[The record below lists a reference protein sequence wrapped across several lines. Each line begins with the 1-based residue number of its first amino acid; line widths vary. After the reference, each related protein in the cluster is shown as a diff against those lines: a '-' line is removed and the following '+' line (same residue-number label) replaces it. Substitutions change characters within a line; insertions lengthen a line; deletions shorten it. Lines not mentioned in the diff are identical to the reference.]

1 MKYIKLLGHYYKD
14 GYFGNCSNNKR
25 PIVEDITLGNPGTIR
40 IHSDQGDTLYVYHDT
55 LSNTPEY
62 IKKIFEN
69 GAYTNGAVV
78 YNALENDDDFF
89 YPDEA
94 EVIIIPQTN
103 YRLNGPNEIHYDIY
117 WPYDLDKDPISM
129 DRSGLYDSREIPTYP
144 LYTATNDGINLTTS
158 GKVLSANDVYELSV
172 CDAYGLTGNVGIDA
186 LTYARPYTVNDCA
199 TNVTFY
205 ANDKAISISD
215 IDYRL
220 TSLENQNQTKGKEN
234 KFMNLNNLFGNLRVG
249 RAGRDYAI
257 TYYGTVSYKGKT
269 YYQGQIYE
277 VDGLTLPLDYLFFVP
292 SNTVA
297 VGDVIS
303 KNDTAYYI
311 TKVKANSVE
320 AVNLE
325 TGTVENLLAGGPFGM
340 TMYSKLFN
348 PMDNMVN
355 GNIGNLLLMQSLMGD
370 NKGGDNSLLMAMM
383 FMGNGGLNFQL
394 PGFTTPQTPAQVAK
408 APVQEV
414 KAPVQEVKGSVTAS
428 EVVEHLD

>member
-14 GYFGNCSNNKR
+14 GYFGNCSDDKR

-40 IHSDQGDTLYVYHDT
+40 IHSDQGDTLYVYHDS

-62 IKKIFEN
+62 IKKIFED
-69 GAYTNGAVV
+69 GSYTNGAVI
-78 YNALENDDDFF
+78 YNALDNLDLD

-94 EVIIIPQTN
+94 EVIIIPHSN
-103 YRLNGPNEIHYDIY
+103 YFLTSRETHYDIY
-117 WPYDLDKDPISM
+117 WPYDLDEDPISVY
-129 DRSGLYDSREIPTYP
+129 DRGRLYNSKDIPTYP

-158 GKVLSANDVYELSV
+158 GKVLSASDIYGFSNEV
-172 CDAYGLTGNVGIDA
+172 YGLTSNDLASA
-186 LTYARPYTVNDCA
+186 LTYARPYTVNDCTA
-199 TNVTFY
+199 DISFQV
-205 ANDKAISISD
+205 NDRAISISD
-215 IDYRL
+215 IDDRL
-220 TSLENQNQTKGKEN
+220 TRLENQNQTKGKEN
-234 KFMNLNNLFGNLRVG
+234 NFMNLNNLFGNLRVG
-249 RAGRDYAI
+249 KAGRDYAI

-303 KNDTAYYI
+303 KNDTAYYV
-311 TKVKANSVE
+311 TKVNTNGIE

-348 PMDNMVN
+348 PMGNMVN

-370 NKGGDNSLLMAMM
+370 TKGGDNSLLMAMM

-394 PGFTTPQTPAQVAK
+394 PGFTAPHAPTQVAQ

-414 KAPVQEVKGSVTAS
+414 AVNQEKQ
-428 EVVEHLD
+428 D

>member
-14 GYFGNCSNNKR
+14 GYFGNCSNDKR

-40 IHSDQGDTLYVYHDT
+40 IHSDQGDTLYVYHDN

-62 IKKIFEN
+62 IKNTFDN
-69 GAYTNGAVV
+69 LNYTSGAMV
-78 YNALENDDDFF
+78 YNALENDYDFD
-89 YPDEA
+89 YPNGA

-103 YRLNGPNEIHYDIY
+103 YRLNGPNEVHYDIY
-117 WPYDLDKDPISM
+117 WPYDLEKDPISLLN
-129 DRSGLYDSREIPTYP
+129 RGRLYDSKQIPTYP
-144 LYTATNDGINLTTS
+144 LYTVTDDGRVATDNGIVRLT
-158 GKVLSANDVYELSV
+158 ANDF
-172 CDAYGLTGNVGIDA
+172 IDA
-186 LTYARPYTVNDCA
+186 SRYITANNVISSVDWSPDVSFYVNDR
-199 TNVTFY
+199 
-205 ANDKAISISD
+205 SISVSD
-215 IDYRL
+215 LDDRL
-220 TSLENQNQTKGKEN
+220 TRLENQNQTKGKEN
-234 KFMNLNNLFGNLRVG
+234 NFMNLNNLFGNLRVG
-249 RAGRDYAI
+249 KAGRDYAI

-311 TKVKANSVE
+311 TKVTRTGVE

-348 PMDNMVN
+348 PMGNMVN

-394 PGFTTPQTPAQVAK
+394 PGFTAPQ
-408 APVQEV
+408 
-414 KAPVQEVKGSVTAS
+414 APVQEVKGSVTAN

>member
-14 GYFGNCSNNKR
+14 GYFGKCSNDKR
-25 PIVEDITLGNPGTIR
+25 PIVEGITLGNPGTIR
-40 IHSDQGDTLYVYHDT
+40 IHSDQGDTLYVYHEA
-55 LSNTPEY
+55 LSNVPDY
-62 IKKIFEN
+62 IKKVFEN
-69 GAYTNGAVV
+69 GTYTNGAVI
-78 YNALENDDDFF
+78 YNALDNDDDFY

-94 EVIIIPQTN
+94 EVIIIPHTN
-103 YRLNGPNEIHYDIY
+103 YNLSGPNEIHYDIY
-117 WPYDLDKDPISM
+117 WPYDLDEDPLPARGRI
-129 DRSGLYDSREIPTYP
+129 YDSREISIYP
-144 LYTATNDGINLTTS
+144 LYTATNDGVNLTTS
-158 GKVLSANDVYELSV
+158 GKVLSASDIYGSKGLSASDVYGLSNEV
-172 CDAYGLTGNVGIDA
+172 YVTSNDWIDA
-186 LTYARPYTVNDCA
+186 FTYARPYTVDNCS
-199 TNVTFY
+199 TISYHVT
-205 ANDKAISISD
+205 DRVSD
-215 IDYRL
+215 LDDRL
-220 TSLENQNQTKGKEN
+220 TRLENQNQTKGKEN

-249 RAGRDYAI
+249 KAGRDYAI

-297 VGDVIS
+297 KGDVIS

-311 TKVKANSVE
+311 TKVNTNGVE

-348 PMDNMVN
+348 PMGNMVN

-383 FMGNGGLNFQL
+383 FMGNGGFNFQL
-394 PGFTTPQTPAQVAK
+394 PSFTAPAQPKQATEVA
-408 APVQEV
+408 QEV
-414 KAPVQEVKGSVTAS
+414 DE
-428 EVVEHLD
+428 

>member
-14 GYFGNCSNNKR
+14 GYFGKCSNDKR

-69 GAYTNGAVV
+69 GNYTNGAVV
-78 YNALENDDDFF
+78 YSALDDYDLD

-94 EVIIIPQTN
+94 EVIIIPHTN
-103 YRLNGPNEIHYDIY
+103 YNISGPNEIHYDIY
-117 WPYDLDKDPISM
+117 WPYDLDEDPLPARGRI
-129 DRSGLYDSREIPTYP
+129 YDSREISIYP

-158 GKVLSANDVYELSV
+158 GKVLSASDIYGSKGLSANDVYGFSNEV
-172 CDAYGLTGNVGIDA
+172 YNLTSNDCIAD
-186 LTYARPYTVNDCA
+186 LTYARPYTVNDC
-199 TNVTFY
+199 TGDISFQV
-205 ANDKAISISD
+205 NDRTVSISD
-215 IDYRL
+215 LDYRL
-220 TSLENQNQTKGKEN
+220 TSLENQNKTKGKEN
-234 KFMNLNNLFGNLRVG
+234 NFMNLNNLFGNLRVG
-249 RAGRDYAI
+249 KAGRDYAI

-303 KNDTAYYI
+303 KNDTAYYV
-311 TKVKANSVE
+311 TKVNTNGIE

-348 PMDNMVN
+348 PMGNMVN

-370 NKGGDNSLLMAMM
+370 NKGGDNNLLMAMM
-383 FMGNGGLNFQL
+383 FMGNGGFNFQL
-394 PGFTTPQTPAQVAK
+394 PNFITPAQPKQETEVAST
-408 APVQEV
+408 EV
-414 KAPVQEVKGSVTAS
+414 DE
-428 EVVEHLD
+428 

>member
-14 GYFGNCSNNKR
+14 GYFGKCSNDKR

-40 IHSDQGDTLYVYHDT
+40 IHSDQGDTLYVYHDA

-62 IKKIFEN
+62 IKNTFN
-69 GAYTNGAVV
+69 NVTYTSGAAV

-103 YRLNGPNEIHYDIY
+103 YKLNGPNEIHYDIY
-117 WPYDLDKDPISM
+117 WPYDLDTDLIPIQE
-129 DRSGLYDSREIPTYP
+129 RGIVYDSRDIPTYP

-158 GKVLSANDVYELSV
+158 GKVLSADDVY
-172 CDAYGLTGNVGIDA
+172 GLCASNNWIDA

-215 IDYRL
+215 IDDRL
-220 TSLENQNQTKGKEN
+220 TRLENNNQTKGKEN

-249 RAGRDYAI
+249 KAGRDYAI

-303 KNDTAYYI
+303 KNDTAYYV
-311 TKVKANSVE
+311 TKVTKTGVE

-348 PMDNMVN
+348 PMGNMVN

-394 PGFTTPQTPAQVAK
+394 PGFTTPQ
-408 APVQEV
+408 
-414 KAPVQEVKGSVTAS
+414 APVQEVKGSVTPVQVAQKVVD
-428 EVVEHLD
+428 EVAEN

>member
-14 GYFGNCSNNKR
+14 GYFGNCSNDKR
-25 PIVEDITLGNPGTIR
+25 PIVEYITLGNPGTIR
-40 IHSDQGDTLYVYHDT
+40 IHSDQGDTLYVYHDA

-62 IKKIFEN
+62 IKKVFEN
-69 GAYTNGAVV
+69 GTYTNGAVI
-78 YNALENDDDFF
+78 YNALDNDDDFF

-94 EVIIIPQTN
+94 EVIIIPHTN
-103 YRLNGPNEIHYDIY
+103 YKLNGPNEIHYDIY
-117 WPYDLDKDPISM
+117 WPYDWDKDLISV
-129 DRSGLYDSREIPTYP
+129 RGRLYDSREIPTYP
-144 LYTATNDGINLTTS
+144 LYTADEVISASSKSLT
-158 GKVLSANDVYELSV
+158 ANDVY
-172 CDAYGLTGNVGIDA
+172 GLTSDNWIDA

-205 ANDKAISISD
+205 ANDKAISVSD
-215 IDYRL
+215 IDDRL
-220 TSLENQNQTKGKEN
+220 TRLENQNQTKGKEN
-234 KFMNLNNLFGNLRVG
+234 KFMNLNDLFGNLRVG

-303 KNDTAYYI
+303 KNDTAYYV
-311 TKVKANSVE
+311 TKVNTKGIE

-348 PMDNMVN
+348 PMGNMVN

-383 FMGNGGLNFQL
+383 FMGNSGFNFQL
-394 PGFTTPQTPAQVAK
+394 PSFTTPQAPA
-408 APVQEV
+408 P
-414 KAPVQEVKGSVTAS
+414 EVKGSVTLAQEVAS
-428 EVVEHLD
+428 EVAEN

>member
-14 GYFGNCSNNKR
+14 GYFGNCSNDKR

-40 IHSDQGDTLYVYHDT
+40 IHSDQGDTLYVYHDN

-62 IKKIFEN
+62 IKNTFDN
-69 GAYTNGAVV
+69 LNYTSGAVI
-78 YNALENDDDFF
+78 YNALDEYDLD

-117 WPYDLDKDPISM
+117 WPYDLEKDPISLLN
-129 DRSGLYDSREIPTYP
+129 RGRLYDSKQIPTYP
-144 LYTATNDGINLTTS
+144 LYTATNDGINLTS
-158 GKVLSANDVYELSV
+158 GKVLSASDVYGVSAV
-172 CDAYGLTGNVGIDA
+172 YGITGNVGIDA

-199 TNVTFY
+199 TISYQVT
-205 ANDKAISISD
+205 DRISD
-215 IDYRL
+215 IDDRL
-220 TSLENQNQTKGKEN
+220 TRLENQNQTQGKEN

-249 RAGRDYAI
+249 KAGRDYAI

-303 KNDTAYYI
+303 KNDTAYYV
-311 TKVKANSVE
+311 TKVNTNGIE

-325 TGTVENLLAGGPFGM
+325 TGTVEKLLAGGPFGM

-348 PMDNMVN
+348 PMGNMVN

-370 NKGGDNSLLMAMM
+370 SKGGDNSLLMAMM
-383 FMGNGGLNFQL
+383 FMGNGGFNFQL
-394 PGFTTPQTPAQVAK
+394 PNFTTPQTP
-408 APVQEV
+408 VQEV
-414 KAPVQEVKGSVTAS
+414 KSSVTDS
-428 EVVEHLD
+428 EVAEN

>member
-14 GYFGNCSNNKR
+14 GYFGNCNNNTR
-25 PIVEDITLGNPGTIR
+25 PIVEDITLGNPGTVR
-40 IHSDQGDTLYVYHDT
+40 IHSDQGDTLYVCHDS
-55 LSNTPEY
+55 LANIPEH
-62 IKKIFEN
+62 IKKILEDES
-69 GAYTNGAVV
+69 YTNGAVI
-78 YNALENDDDFF
+78 YKALEDDDNFD

-94 EVIIIPQTN
+94 EVIIIPHTN
-103 YRLNGPNEIHYDIY
+103 YKLSGPNEIHYDIY
-117 WPYDLDKDPISM
+117 WPYNKDLLSARGRI
-129 DRSGLYDSREIPTYP
+129 YDSRQIPTYP
-144 LYTATNDGINLTTS
+144 LYTATNDGMITTDHGIARLT
-158 GKVLSANDVYELSV
+158 AD
-172 CDAYGLTGNVGIDA
+172 DFIDA
-186 LTYARPYTVNDCA
+186 SRYITANNVISSAGWSSDVSFQVNDR
-199 TNVTFY
+199 TV
-205 ANDKAISISD
+205 SITD
-215 IDYRL
+215 IDDRL
-220 TSLENQNQTKGKEN
+220 TRLENQNQTKGKEN

-249 RAGRDYAI
+249 KAGRDYAI

-297 VGDVIS
+297 KGDVIS

-311 TKVKANSVE
+311 TKVNTNGVE

-348 PMDNMVN
+348 PMGNMVN

-383 FMGNGGLNFQL
+383 FMGNGGFNFQL
-394 PGFTTPQTPAQVAK
+394 PSFTAPAQPKQATEVAST
-408 APVQEV
+408 EV
-414 KAPVQEVKGSVTAS
+414 DE
-428 EVVEHLD
+428 

>member
-14 GYFGNCSNNKR
+14 GYFGKCSNNKR
-25 PIVEDITLGNPGTIR
+25 PIVEDVSLGHPGTIK
-40 IHSDQGDTLYVYHDT
+40 ITSDQGDTLYVYHNG
-55 LSNTPEY
+55 LSNAPEY
-62 IKKIFEN
+62 IKKTFEN
-69 GAYTNGAVV
+69 GTYTNGAVI
-78 YNALENDDDFF
+78 YNALENDDDFY

-94 EVIIIPQTN
+94 ELIIIPQTN
-103 YRLNGPNEIHYDIY
+103 YKLNGPNEIHYDIY
-117 WPYDLDKDPISM
+117 WPYDWDEDPISIY
-129 DRSGLYDSREIPTYP
+129 DRGRIYDSKDIPTYP
-144 LYTATNDGINLTTS
+144 LYTATNDGVNIS
-158 GKVLSANDVYELSV
+158 VVGKTRFASDV
-172 CDAYGLTGNVGIDA
+172 YGLTSPLYATAVGSSDVSFYIND
-186 LTYARPYTVNDCA
+186 RTV
-199 TNVTFY
+199 
-205 ANDKAISISD
+205 SISD
-215 IDYRL
+215 IDDRL
-220 TSLENQNQTKGKEN
+220 TRLENQNQTKGKEN

-249 RAGRDYAI
+249 KAGRDYAI

-311 TKVKANSVE
+311 TKVNANSVE

-348 PMDNMVN
+348 PMGNMVN

-394 PGFTTPQTPAQVAK
+394 PSFTTPQAPAPAQVA
-408 APVQEV
+408 Q
-414 KAPVQEVKGSVTAS
+414 APVQEVKGSVTNS
-428 EVVEHLD
+428 EIVEN

>member
-14 GYFGNCSNNKR
+14 GHFGNCNNNTR
-25 PIVEDITLGNPGTIR
+25 PIVENITLGNPGTIR
-40 IHSDQGDTLYVYHDT
+40 IHSDQGDTLYVYHEA
-55 LSNTPEY
+55 LSNVPDY
-62 IKKIFEN
+62 IKKVFEN
-69 GAYTNGAVV
+69 GIYTNGAVI
-78 YNALENDDDFF
+78 YKALDNDYDFD

-94 EVIIIPQTN
+94 EVIIIPHTN
-103 YRLNGPNEIHYDIY
+103 YKLNGPNEIHYDIY
-117 WPYDLDKDPISM
+117 WPYDVDSDLVSRYNIG
-129 DRSGLYDSREIPTYP
+129 RIYDSREIPTYP
-144 LYTATNDGINLTTS
+144 LYTATNDGMITTDHGIARLT
-158 GKVLSANDVYELSV
+158 AD
-172 CDAYGLTGNVGIDA
+172 DFIDA
-186 LTYARPYTVNDCA
+186 SRYITANNVISSGDWSSDVSFQVNDR
-199 TNVTFY
+199 T
-205 ANDKAISISD
+205 ISISD
-215 IDYRL
+215 IDGRL
-220 TSLENQNQTKGKEN
+220 TRLENQNQTKGKEN
-234 KFMNLNNLFGNLRVG
+234 NFMNLNNLFGNLRVG
-249 RAGRDYAI
+249 KAGRDYAI

-311 TKVKANSVE
+311 TKVNTNGVE

-348 PMDNMVN
+348 PMGNMVN

-383 FMGNGGLNFQL
+383 FMGNGGFNFQL
-394 PGFTTPQTPAQVAK
+394 PSFTAPAQPKQATVVAST
-408 APVQEV
+408 EV
-414 KAPVQEVKGSVTAS
+414 DE
-428 EVVEHLD
+428 

>member
-14 GYFGNCSNNKR
+14 GYFGNCSDDKR
-25 PIVEDITLGNPGTIR
+25 PIVESITLGNPGTIR
-40 IHSDQGDTLYVYHDT
+40 IHSDQGDILYVYHDT
-55 LSNTPEY
+55 LYNIPEY
-62 IKKIFEN
+62 IRKIFEN
-69 GAYTNGAVV
+69 KTYTDGAVI
-78 YNALENDDDFF
+78 YNLLENDDDYY

-94 EVIIIPQTN
+94 EVIIIPHTN
-103 YRLNGPNEIHYDIY
+103 YNLIGPNEIHYDIY
-117 WPYDLDKDPISM
+117 WPYDIDSDLISKYNIG
-129 DRSGLYDSREIPTYP
+129 RIYDSREIPTYP
-144 LYTATNDGINLTTS
+144 LYTATNDGVNLTTS
-158 GKVLSANDVYELSV
+158 GKVLSARDIYGVSNEVYSLTAND
-172 CDAYGLTGNVGIDA
+172 AIDA
-186 LTYARPYTVNDCA
+186 LTYARPYTVNDCD
-199 TNVTFY
+199 TISYHVT
-205 ANDKAISISD
+205 DRISG
-215 IDYRL
+215 IDDRL
-220 TSLENQNQTKGKEN
+220 TRLENQNKTKGKEN

-249 RAGRDYAI
+249 KAGRDYAI

-311 TKVKANSVE
+311 TKVVANGIE

-348 PMDNMVN
+348 PMGNMVN

-394 PGFTTPQTPAQVAK
+394 PSFTTQQ
-408 APVQEV
+408 
-414 KAPVQEVKGSVTAS
+414 APVQEVKGSVTAN

>member
-1 MKYIKLLGHYYKD
+1 MKYLKLLGHYYKD
-14 GYFGNCSNNKR
+14 GYFGKCSNDAR
-25 PIVEDITLGNPGTIR
+25 PIVEYISLGHPGTIK
-40 IHSDQGDTLYVYHDT
+40 ITSDQGDILYVYHEA
-55 LSNTPEY
+55 LANVPEY

-69 GAYTNGAVV
+69 GTYTDGAVI
-78 YNALENDDDFF
+78 YNELDSFGLD
-89 YPDEA
+89 YPDLA
-94 EVIIIPQTN
+94 EIIIIPHTN
-103 YRLNGPNEIHYDIY
+103 YSLNGPNEIHYDIY
-117 WPYDLDKDPISM
+117 WPYDLDEDPISVW
-129 DRSGLYDSREIPTYP
+129 DRSRVYDSKDIPTYP
-144 LYTATNDGINLTTS
+144 LYTATNDGVNISTS
-158 GKVLSANDVYELSV
+158 GKVLSACDVYCSKVLSASDV
-172 CDAYGLTGNVGIDA
+172 YGLTSPI
-186 LTYARPYTVNDCA
+186 CA
-199 TNVTFY
+199 TAIGSSDVSFQI
-205 ANDKAISISD
+205 NDRTISISD
-215 IDYRL
+215 IDDRL
-220 TSLENQNQTKGKEN
+220 TRLENQNQTKGKEN

-249 RAGRDYAI
+249 KAGRDYAI

-311 TKVKANSVE
+311 TKINANGVE

-348 PMDNMVN
+348 PMGNMVN

-383 FMGNGGLNFQL
+383 FMGNGGLNFQF
-394 PGFTTPQTPAQVAK
+394 PSFTTSQAPAQVTQV
-408 APVQEV
+408 PVEIT
-414 KAPVQEVKGSVTAS
+414 GSVTAS
-428 EVVEHLD
+428 EVAEN

>member
-14 GYFGNCSNNKR
+14 GYFGNCSNDKR
-25 PIVEDITLGNPGTIR
+25 PIIEDITLGNPGTIR
-40 IHSDQGDTLYVYHDT
+40 IHSDQGDTLYVYHDA

-62 IKKIFEN
+62 IKKIFN
-69 GAYTNGAVV
+69 NVIYTNGAVV

-94 EVIIIPQTN
+94 EVIIIPKTN
-103 YRLNGPNEIHYDIY
+103 YKLNGPNEIHYDIY
-117 WPYDLDKDPISM
+117 WPYDKDADPIPIQE
-129 DRSGLYDSREIPTYP
+129 RGRIYDSRDIPTYP
-144 LYTATNDGINLTTS
+144 LYTATNDGVTLSTS
-158 GKVLSANDVYELSV
+158 GKVLSAKDV
-172 CDAYGLTGNVGIDA
+172 YGLTSNDWIDA
-186 LTYARPYTVNDCA
+186 LTYARPYTVNDSA
-199 TNVTFY
+199 TSVSFQV
-205 ANDKAISISD
+205 NDRISD
-215 IDYRL
+215 IDDRL
-220 TSLENQNQTKGKEN
+220 TRLENQNQTKGKEN

-249 RAGRDYAI
+249 KAGRDYAI

-303 KNDTAYYI
+303 KNDTAYYV
-311 TKVKANSVE
+311 TKVNTNGIE

-325 TGTVENLLAGGPFGM
+325 TGTVDNLLAGGPFGM

-348 PMDNMVN
+348 PMGNMVN

-383 FMGNGGLNFQL
+383 FMGNGGFNFQL
-394 PGFTTPQTPAQVAK
+394 PSFTTPQTPVPVA
-408 APVQEV
+408 
-414 KAPVQEVKGSVTAS
+414 QEVKGSVT
-428 EVVEHLD
+428 EN

>member
-14 GYFGNCSNNKR
+14 GYFGKCSNDKR
-25 PIVEDITLGNPGTIR
+25 PIVEDISLGHPGTIK
-40 IHSDQGDTLYVYHDT
+40 ITSDQGDTLYVCHDN
-55 LSNTPEY
+55 LANIPEY
-62 IKKIFEN
+62 IRKIFEN
-69 GAYTNGAVV
+69 KTYTDGAVI
-78 YNALENDDDFF
+78 YNALDNGCSYD

-94 EVIIIPQTN
+94 EVIIIPKTN
-103 YRLNGPNEIHYDIY
+103 YKLDGPEIHYDIY
-117 WPYDLDKDPISM
+117 WPYEWDEDDISVYNI
-129 DRSGLYDSREIPTYP
+129 GKIYDSREIPTYP
-144 LYTATNDGINLTTS
+144 LYTATNDGVNLTTS
-158 GKVLSANDVYELSV
+158 GKVLSASDV
-172 CDAYGLTGNVGIDA
+172 CGLTSDHWLSA
-186 LTYARPYTVNDCA
+186 LTYARPFTVNDC
-199 TNVTFY
+199 TSDISFQV
-205 ANDKAISISD
+205 NDRTISISD
-215 IDYRL
+215 IDDRL
-220 TSLENQNQTKGKEN
+220 TRLENQNQTKGKEN

-249 RAGRDYAI
+249 KAGRDYAI

-311 TKVKANSVE
+311 TKVNANGVE

-348 PMDNMVN
+348 PMGNMVN

-383 FMGNGGLNFQL
+383 FMGNGNFNFQL
-394 PGFTTPQTPAQVAK
+394 PNFTTPAQPKQKTVVGSPAVNAGI
-408 APVQEV
+408 E
-414 KAPVQEVKGSVTAS
+414 
-428 EVVEHLD
+428 EH

>member
-14 GYFGNCSNNKR
+14 GYFGGCSNDKR

-40 IHSDQGDTLYVYHDT
+40 IHSDQGDTLYVCHDN
-55 LSNTPEY
+55 LANIPEY
-62 IKKIFEN
+62 IRKIFEN
-69 GAYTNGAVV
+69 KTYTDGAVI
-78 YNALENDDDFF
+78 YNALDNGGSYD
-89 YPDEA
+89 YPDQA

-103 YRLNGPNEIHYDIY
+103 YKLNGPNEIHYDIY
-117 WPYDLDKDPISM
+117 WPYEWDEDDISVYNI
-129 DRSGLYDSREIPTYP
+129 GKIYDSREIPTYP
-144 LYTATNDGINLTTS
+144 LYTATNDGANISVIGKTLSARDIYGVSNEVYNLTS
-158 GKVLSANDVYELSV
+158 NDVLS
-172 CDAYGLTGNVGIDA
+172 A
-186 LTYARPYTVNDCA
+186 LTYARPYSVNDCA
-199 TNVTFY
+199 ADISFQI
-205 ANDKAISISD
+205 NDKAISISD
-215 IDYRL
+215 IDDRL
-220 TSLENQNQTKGKEN
+220 TRLENNNQTKGKEH

-249 RAGRDYAI
+249 KAGRDYAI

-311 TKVKANSVE
+311 TKVNTNGVE

-348 PMDNMVN
+348 PMSNMVN
-355 GNIGNLLLMQSLMGD
+355 GNIGNLLLMQSLMSD

-394 PGFTTPQTPAQVAK
+394 PSFTAPQAPAQVAQ
-408 APVQEV
+408 APVL
-414 KAPVQEVKGSVTAS
+414 EVKGSVTAN

>member
-14 GYFGNCSNNKR
+14 GYFGGCSNNKR
-25 PIVEDITLGNPGTIR
+25 PIVESITLGNPGTIR
-40 IHSDQGDTLYVYHDT
+40 IHSDQGDTLYVYHDA
-55 LSNTPEY
+55 LSNVPEY
-62 IKKIFEN
+62 IKNTFDN
-69 GAYTNGAVV
+69 LNYTSGAMV
-78 YNALENDDDFF
+78 YNALENDYDFD
-89 YPDEA
+89 YPNET

-117 WPYDLDKDPISM
+117 WPYDLEKDPISLLN
-129 DRSGLYDSREIPTYP
+129 RGRLYDSKQIPTYP
-144 LYTATNDGINLTTS
+144 LYTATDDGINLTTS
-158 GKVLSANDVYELSV
+158 GKVLSASDVYGLSA
-172 CDAYGLTGNVGIDA
+172 CDVYGLTGNVGIDA
-186 LTYARPYTVNDCA
+186 LTYARPYTVDDRA
-199 TNVTFY
+199 TISYQVT
-205 ANDKAISISD
+205 DRISD

-220 TSLENQNQTKGKEN
+220 TSLENQNKTKGKEN
-234 KFMNLNNLFGNLRVG
+234 NFMNLNNLFGNLRVG

-311 TKVKANSVE
+311 TKVVANGIE

-348 PMDNMVN
+348 PMGNMVN

-370 NKGGDNSLLMAMM
+370 NKGGDNSLLIAMM

-394 PGFTTPQTPAQVAK
+394 PGFTTPQ
-408 APVQEV
+408 
-414 KAPVQEVKGSVTAS
+414 APVQEVKGSVTAN

>member
-144 LYTATNDGINLTTS
+144 LYTATNDGINLTTG
-158 GKVLSANDVYELSV
+158 GKVLSASDVYELSASDVYGPSV
-172 CDAYGLTGNVGIDA
+172 CDCIAIPVYGTAVGSSDISFQI
-186 LTYARPYTVNDCA
+186 NDRA
-199 TNVTFY
+199 V
-205 ANDKAISISD
+205 SISD

-303 KNDTAYYI
+303 KNDTAYYV
-311 TKVKANSVE
+311 TKVNTKGIE

-348 PMDNMVN
+348 PMGNMVN

-370 NKGGDNSLLMAMM
+370 NKGGDNSFLMAMM

-394 PGFTTPQTPAQVAK
+394 PGFTTPQAPAQVAK

-414 KAPVQEVKGSVTAS
+414 KGAVTAS

>member
-14 GYFGNCSNNKR
+14 GYFGNCSNNTR
-25 PIVEDITLGNPGTIR
+25 PIVESITLGNPGTIR
-40 IHSDQGDTLYVYHDT
+40 IHSDQGDTLYVCHDN
-55 LSNTPEY
+55 LANIPEY
-62 IKKIFEN
+62 IRKIFEN
-69 GAYTNGAVV
+69 KTYTDGAVI
-78 YNALENDDDFF
+78 YNALDNGGSYD

-94 EVIIIPQTN
+94 EVVIIPQTSYN
-103 YRLNGPNEIHYDIY
+103 LSGLNGIHYDIY
-117 WPYDLDKDPISM
+117 WPYEWDKDDISVYNI
-129 DRSGLYDSREIPTYP
+129 GKIYDSREIPIYP
-144 LYTATNDGINLTTS
+144 LYTATNDGANIS
-158 GKVLSANDVYELSV
+158 VVGKTLSANDECSLRAS
-172 CDAYGLTGNVGIDA
+172 DHWIDT
-186 LTYARPYTVNDCA
+186 LTYARPFTVDAWTSDISFQVNDK
-199 TNVTFY
+199 N
-205 ANDKAISISD
+205 ISISD
-215 IDYRL
+215 IDDRL
-220 TSLENQNQTKGKEN
+220 TRLENQNQTKGKEN

-249 RAGRDYAI
+249 KAGKDYAI

-311 TKVKANSVE
+311 TKVNTNGVE

-325 TGTVENLLAGGPFGM
+325 TGTVESLLAGGPFGM

-348 PMDNMVN
+348 PMGNMVN

-394 PGFTTPQTPAQVAK
+394 PSFTTPAQPK
-408 APVQEV
+408 Q
-414 KAPVQEVKGSVTAS
+414 GT
-428 EVVEHLD
+428 VVGNPTVNTGIEEY

>member
-14 GYFGNCSNNKR
+14 GYFGKCSNDKR

-40 IHSDQGDTLYVYHDT
+40 IHSDQGDTLYVYHEA
-55 LSNTPEY
+55 LSNVPEY
-62 IKKIFEN
+62 IKKVFEN
-69 GAYTNGAVV
+69 GTYTNGAII
-78 YNALENDDDFF
+78 YNALEDDDDFF

-94 EVIIIPQTN
+94 EVIIIPHTN
-103 YRLNGPNEIHYDIY
+103 YKLNGPNEIHYDIY
-117 WPYDLDKDPISM
+117 WPYDWDTDPISV
-129 DRSGLYDSREIPTYP
+129 RGRLYDSREIPTYP
-144 LYTATNDGINLTTS
+144 LYTADEVISASSKSLT
-158 GKVLSANDVYELSV
+158 ANDVY
-172 CDAYGLTGNVGIDA
+172 GLTSDNWIDA

-205 ANDKAISISD
+205 ANDKAISVSD
-215 IDYRL
+215 IDDRL
-220 TSLENQNQTKGKEN
+220 TRLENQNQTKGKEN

-249 RAGRDYAI
+249 KAGRDYAI

-269 YYQGQIYE
+269 YYKGQIYE

-303 KNDTAYYI
+303 KNDTAYYV
-311 TKVKANSVE
+311 TKVNANGIE

-348 PMDNMVN
+348 PMGNMVN

-370 NKGGDNSLLMAMM
+370 SKGGDNSLLMAMM

-394 PGFTTPQTPAQVAK
+394 PSFTTPQAPAQAT
-408 APVQEV
+408 QEV
-414 KAPVQEVKGSVTAS
+414 VDEVA
-428 EVVEHLD
+428 EN

>member
-14 GYFGNCSNNKR
+14 GYFGNCSNDKR

-40 IHSDQGDTLYVYHDT
+40 IHSDQGDTLYVYHEA
-55 LSNTPEY
+55 LSNVPEY
-62 IKKIFEN
+62 IKKVFEN
-69 GAYTNGAVV
+69 GTYTNGAVI
-78 YNALENDDDFF
+78 YNALENDDDFL

-94 EVIIIPQTN
+94 ELIIIPQTN
-103 YRLNGPNEIHYDIY
+103 YKLNGPNEIHYDIY
-117 WPYDLDKDPISM
+117 WPYDWDKDLISV
-129 DRSGLYDSREIPTYP
+129 RGRTYDSREIPTYP
-144 LYTATNDGINLTTS
+144 LYTATNDGVNLSVT
-158 GKVLSANDVYELSV
+158 GKVISA
-172 CDAYGLTGNVGIDA
+172 CDAYKLTTCDCISSPV
-186 LTYARPYTVNDCA
+186 YATAIGSSDVSFYVNDR
-199 TNVTFY
+199 
-205 ANDKAISISD
+205 AISVSD
-215 IDYRL
+215 IDDRL
-220 TSLENQNQTKGKEN
+220 TRLENQNQTKGKEN

-249 RAGRDYAI
+249 KAGRDYAI

-311 TKVKANSVE
+311 TKVNANSVE

-348 PMDNMVN
+348 PMGNMVN

-383 FMGNGGLNFQL
+383 FMGNGGFNFQL
-394 PGFTTPQTPAQVAK
+394 PSFTTPQ
-408 APVQEV
+408 
-414 KAPVQEVKGSVTAS
+414 APVQEVKGSVTAN

>member
-14 GYFGNCSNNKR
+14 GYFGNCSNDKR

-40 IHSDQGDTLYVYHDT
+40 IHSDQGDTLYVYHEA
-55 LSNTPEY
+55 LSNVPEY
-62 IKKIFEN
+62 IKKVFEN
-69 GAYTNGAVV
+69 GTYTNGAVI
-78 YNALENDDDFF
+78 YNALDNDYAFN

-94 EVIIIPQTN
+94 EVIIIPHTN
-103 YRLNGPNEIHYDIY
+103 YKLNGPNEIHYDIY
-117 WPYDLDKDPISM
+117 WPYDWDADPISV
-129 DRSGLYDSREIPTYP
+129 RGRLYDSREIPTYP
-144 LYTATNDGINLTTS
+144 LYTATNDVVNLTTS
-158 GKVLSANDVYELSV
+158 GKVISANDVY
-172 CDAYGLTGNVGIDA
+172 GLTSNDWIDA
-186 LTYARPYTVNDCA
+186 LTYARPYTVDNCS
-199 TNVTFY
+199 TISYHVT
-205 ANDKAISISD
+205 DRVSD
-215 IDYRL
+215 IDDRL
-220 TSLENQNQTKGKEN
+220 TRLENQNQTKGKEN
-234 KFMNLNNLFGNLRVG
+234 NFMNLNNLFGNLRVG
-249 RAGRDYAI
+249 KAGRDYAI

-269 YYQGQIYE
+269 YYKGQIYE

-311 TKVKANSVE
+311 TKVTKTGVE

-325 TGTVENLLAGGPFGM
+325 TGTVDNLLSGGPFGM

-348 PMDNMVN
+348 PMGNMVN

-414 KAPVQEVKGSVTAS
+414 KGSVAVN

>member
-14 GYFGNCSNNKR
+14 GYFGNCSNDKR

-62 IKKIFEN
+62 IKKVFEN
-69 GAYTNGAVV
+69 GTYTNGAVI
-78 YNALENDDDFF
+78 YNALDNNYDFD

-94 EVIIIPQTN
+94 EVIIIPHTN
-103 YRLNGPNEIHYDIY
+103 YKLNGPNEIHYDIY
-117 WPYDLDKDPISM
+117 WPYDWDKDLISV
-129 DRSGLYDSREIPTYP
+129 RGRLYDSKEIPTYP
-144 LYTATNDGINLTTS
+144 LYTATNDGITTLTS
-158 GKVLSANDVYELSV
+158 GKVLSANDVYGNVLSANDV
-172 CDAYGLTGNVGIDA
+172 YGLTSNDWIDA
-186 LTYARPYTVNDCA
+186 LRYTRPYTATGGSDVSFQVNDR
-199 TNVTFY
+199 TV
-205 ANDKAISISD
+205 SISD
-215 IDYRL
+215 IDDRL
-220 TSLENQNQTKGKEN
+220 TRLENQNQTKGKEN

-249 RAGRDYAI
+249 KAGRDYAI

-303 KNDTAYYI
+303 KNDTAYYV
-311 TKVKANSVE
+311 TKVTRTGIE

-348 PMDNMVN
+348 PMGNMVN

-383 FMGNGGLNFQL
+383 FMGNGGVNFQL
-394 PGFTTPQTPAQVAK
+394 PGFTAPQ
-408 APVQEV
+408 
-414 KAPVQEVKGSVTAS
+414 APVQEVKGSVTPAQVAQEVAS
-428 EVVEHLD
+428 EVAEN

>member
-40 IHSDQGDTLYVYHDT
+40 IHSHQGDTLYVYHDT

-94 EVIIIPQTN
+94 EVIIIPHTN
-103 YRLNGPNEIHYDIY
+103 YNLTGPNEIHYDIY
-117 WPYDLDKDPISM
+117 WPYDIDSDLISKYNIG
-129 DRSGLYDSREIPTYP
+129 RIYDSREIPTYP
-144 LYTATNDGINLTTS
+144 LYTATNDGVNLTTS
-158 GKVLSANDVYELSV
+158 GKVLSARDIYGVSNEVYSLTAND
-172 CDAYGLTGNVGIDA
+172 AIDA
-186 LTYARPYTVNDCA
+186 LTYARPYTVNDCD
-199 TNVTFY
+199 TISYHVT
-205 ANDKAISISD
+205 DRISG
-215 IDYRL
+215 IDDRL
-220 TSLENQNQTKGKEN
+220 TRLENQNKTKGKEN

-249 RAGRDYAI
+249 KAGRDYAI

-311 TKVKANSVE
+311 TKVNTNGVE

-348 PMDNMVN
+348 PMGNMVN

-370 NKGGDNSLLMAMM
+370 SKGGDNSLLMAMM

-394 PGFTTPQTPAQVAK
+394 PSFITPQ
-408 APVQEV
+408 APVQVAQKVVDEV
-414 KAPVQEVKGSVTAS
+414 AEN
-428 EVVEHLD
+428 

>member
-1 MKYIKLLGHYYKD
+1 MKYIKLLGHYYKK
-14 GYFGNCSNNKR
+14 GYFGNCSNDKR
-25 PIVEDITLGNPGTIR
+25 PIVEDITLGNPGTMR

-62 IKKIFEN
+62 IKKVFEN
-69 GAYTNGAVV
+69 GTYTNGAVI
-78 YNALENDDDFF
+78 YNALDNDYAFD

-94 EVIIIPQTN
+94 EVIVIPQTN
-103 YRLNGPNEIHYDIY
+103 YKISGPNEIHYDIY
-117 WPYDLDKDPISM
+117 WPYDLDEEPISM
-129 DRSGLYDSREIPTYP
+129 DRSRLYDSREIPTYP
-144 LYTATNDGINLTTS
+144 LYTATNDGVNLS
-158 GKVLSANDVYELSV
+158 VGGKVLSASEV
-172 CDAYGLTGNVGIDA
+172 YGLTSNDLISA
-186 LTYARPYTVNDCA
+186 LTYARPYTVSDCS
-199 TNVTFY
+199 TISYHVT
-205 ANDKAISISD
+205 DRISD
-215 IDYRL
+215 IDDRL
-220 TSLENQNQTKGKEN
+220 TRLENQNQTKGKEN
-234 KFMNLNNLFGNLRVG
+234 KFMNLNNLYGNLRVG
-249 RAGRDYAI
+249 KAGRDYAI

-277 VDGLTLPLDYLFFVP
+277 VDGLTLPFDYLFFVP

-297 VGDVIS
+297 VNDVII

-311 TKVKANSVE
+311 TKVTKTGVE

-348 PMDNMVN
+348 PMGNMVN

-394 PGFTTPQTPAQVAK
+394 PNFTAPAQPK
-408 APVQEV
+408 QE
-414 KAPVQEVKGSVTAS
+414 T
-428 EVVEHLD
+428 VVSNPAVNAGIEEC

>member
-14 GYFGNCSNNKR
+14 GYFGKCSNDKR

-40 IHSDQGDTLYVYHDT
+40 IHSDQGDTLYVYHEA
-55 LSNTPEY
+55 LSNVPEY
-62 IKKIFEN
+62 IKKVFEN
-69 GAYTNGAVV
+69 GTYTNGAVI
-78 YNALENDDDFF
+78 YNALDNDYAFD

-94 EVIIIPQTN
+94 EVIIIPHTN
-103 YRLNGPNEIHYDIY
+103 YKLNGPNEIHYDIY
-117 WPYDLDKDPISM
+117 WPYDAESDLV
-129 DRSGLYDSREIPTYP
+129 SRYNIGRIYFSENIPTYP
-144 LYTATNDGINLTTS
+144 LYTATNDVVNLTTS
-158 GKVLSANDVYELSV
+158 GNVLSASDV
-172 CDAYGLTGNVGIDA
+172 YGLTSNHYIDA
-186 LTYARPYTVNDCA
+186 LTYARPYTVDGCTGDISFQVNDR
-199 TNVTFY
+199 TV
-205 ANDKAISISD
+205 SISD
-215 IDYRL
+215 LDYRL
-220 TSLENQNQTKGKEN
+220 TSLENQNKTKGKEN

-249 RAGRDYAI
+249 KAGRDYAI

-303 KNDTAYYI
+303 KNDTAYYV
-311 TKVKANSVE
+311 TKVNTNGIE

-348 PMDNMVN
+348 PMGNMVN

-370 NKGGDNSLLMAMM
+370 SKGGDNSLLMAIM
-383 FMGNGGLNFQL
+383 FMGNGGFNFQL
-394 PGFTTPQTPAQVAK
+394 PNFTTPQ
-408 APVQEV
+408 APVQV
-414 KAPVQEVKGSVTAS
+414 AQAPVQEVKGSVTAH

>member
-14 GYFGNCSNNKR
+14 GYFGKCSNDKR

-40 IHSDQGDTLYVYHDT
+40 IHSDQGDTLYVYHEA
-55 LSNTPEY
+55 LSNVPEY
-62 IKKIFEN
+62 IKKVFEN
-69 GAYTNGAVV
+69 GTYTNGAVI

-103 YRLNGPNEIHYDIY
+103 YKLNGPNEVHYDVY
-117 WPYDLDKDPISM
+117 WPYDWDKDLISV
-129 DRSGLYDSREIPTYP
+129 RGRLYDSREIPTYP
-144 LYTATNDGINLTTS
+144 LYTADEVISTS
-158 GKVLSANDVYELSV
+158 GNVLSANDVY
-172 CDAYGLTGNVGIDA
+172 GLTSDNWIDA

-215 IDYRL
+215 IDDRL
-220 TSLENQNQTKGKEN
+220 TRLENNNQTQGKEN

-249 RAGRDYAI
+249 KAGRDYAI

-311 TKVKANSVE
+311 TKVTKTGVE

-348 PMDNMVN
+348 PMGNMVN
-355 GNIGNLLLMQSLMGD
+355 DNIGNLLLMQSLMGD
-370 NKGGDNSLLMAMM
+370 SKGGDNSLLMAMM

-394 PGFTTPQTPAQVAK
+394 PSFTTPQ
-408 APVQEV
+408 
-414 KAPVQEVKGSVTAS
+414 APVQEVKGSVTSS

>member
-14 GYFGNCSNNKR
+14 GYFGNCSNDKR

-40 IHSDQGDTLYVYHDT
+40 IHSDQGDTLYVYHEA
-55 LSNTPEY
+55 LSNVPEY
-62 IKKIFEN
+62 IKNTFNEIN
-69 GAYTNGAVV
+69 YTSGAVV
-78 YNALENDDDFF
+78 YDALENDYHFD

-94 EVIIIPQTN
+94 EVIIIPHTN

-117 WPYDLDKDPISM
+117 WPYDFERDPIPLTK
-129 DRSGLYDSREIPTYP
+129 RGRVYDSKDVPTHP
-144 LYTATNDGINLTTS
+144 LYTATNDGVNLTTS
-158 GKVLSANDVYELSV
+158 GKVLSASDVYGLSNEV
-172 CDAYGLTGNVGIDA
+172 YVTSDDLKSA
-186 LTYARPYTVNDCA
+186 LTYARPYTVNDCTA
-199 TNVTFY
+199 DISFQI
-205 ANDKAISISD
+205 NDRAVSISD
-215 IDYRL
+215 IDDRL
-220 TSLENQNQTKGKEN
+220 TRLENQNQTKGKEN

-249 RAGRDYAI
+249 KAGRDYAI
-257 TYYGTVSYKGKT
+257 TYYGTVSYKGRT

-311 TKVKANSVE
+311 TKVVANGVE

-348 PMDNMVN
+348 PMGNMVN

-394 PGFTTPQTPAQVAK
+394 PGFTTPQAPAQVA
-408 APVQEV
+408 Q
-414 KAPVQEVKGSVTAS
+414 APVQEVKGSVTAH

>member
-14 GYFGNCSNNKR
+14 GYFGNCSDDKR

-40 IHSDQGDTLYVYHDT
+40 IHSDQGDTLYVYHDN
-55 LSNTPEY
+55 LANTPEY
-62 IKKIFEN
+62 IKKIFEDTN
-69 GAYTNGAVV
+69 YTNGAVI
-78 YNALENDDDFF
+78 YNALDEHDLD

-94 EVIIIPQTN
+94 EVIIIPHSN
-103 YRLNGPNEIHYDIY
+103 YCLTSRETHYDIY
-117 WPYDLDKDPISM
+117 WPYEWHKDHVSIF
-129 DRSGLYDSREIPTYP
+129 DIGKIYDSKEIPTYP

-158 GKVLSANDVYELSV
+158 GNVLTAKDIYGFSNEVYNLTSNDVIS
-172 CDAYGLTGNVGIDA
+172 A
-186 LTYARPYTVNDCA
+186 LTYARPYTVNDW
-199 TNVTFY
+199 TP
-205 ANDKAISISD
+205 ISYDTTDRISD
-215 IDYRL
+215 IDDRL
-220 TSLENQNQTKGKEN
+220 TRLENQNQTKGKEN

-249 RAGRDYAI
+249 KAGRDYAI
-257 TYYGTVSYKGKT
+257 TYYGTVSYRGKT

-303 KNDTAYYI
+303 KNDTAYHI
-311 TKVKANSVE
+311 TKVNANGVE

-348 PMDNMVN
+348 PMGNMVN

-383 FMGNGGLNFQL
+383 FMGNGGFNFQL
-394 PGFTTPQTPAQVAK
+394 PSFTAPAQPKQETEVAST
-408 APVQEV
+408 EID
-414 KAPVQEVKGSVTAS
+414 E
-428 EVVEHLD
+428 

>member
-14 GYFGNCSNNKR
+14 GYFGNCSNDKR
-25 PIVEDITLGNPGTIR
+25 PIVEYISLGHPGTIR
-40 IHSDQGDTLYVYHDT
+40 IHSDQGDTLYVYHDA
-55 LSNTPEY
+55 LFNVPEY
-62 IKKIFEN
+62 IKNTFNEIN
-69 GAYTNGAVV
+69 YTSGAVI
-78 YNALENDDDFF
+78 YDALDNDYHFD
-89 YPDEA
+89 YPDGA
-94 EVIIIPQTN
+94 EVIIIPHTN

-117 WPYDLDKDPISM
+117 WPYDLERDPIPLTK
-129 DRSGLYDSREIPTYP
+129 RGRVYDSKDVPTYP
-144 LYTATNDGINLTTS
+144 LYTATNDGGINLTTS
-158 GKVLSANDVYELSV
+158 GKVLSASDVYGSKVLSAADIYGPSV
-172 CDAYGLTGNVGIDA
+172 CDIISNPYITAVGGSD
-186 LTYARPYTVNDCA
+186 VS
-199 TNVTFY
+199 FY
-205 ANDKAISISD
+205 INDKTVSISD
-215 IDYRL
+215 IDDRL
-220 TSLENQNQTKGKEN
+220 TRLENQNQTKGKEN

-249 RAGRDYAI
+249 KAGRDYAI

-311 TKVKANSVE
+311 TKVNANSVE

-348 PMDNMVN
+348 PMGNMVN

-394 PGFTTPQTPAQVAK
+394 PNFTTSQAPAQVAQ
-408 APVQEV
+408 APVQV
-414 KAPVQEVKGSVTAS
+414 AQVPVQEVKGSVTNS
-428 EVVEHLD
+428 EVAEN

>member
-14 GYFGNCSNNKR
+14 GYFGNCSNDKR

-40 IHSDQGDTLYVYHDT
+40 IHSDQGDTLYVYHDN

-62 IKKIFEN
+62 IKNTFDN
-69 GAYTNGAVV
+69 LNYTSGAVI
-78 YNALENDDDFF
+78 YNALDEYDLD

-117 WPYDLDKDPISM
+117 WPYDLEKDPISLLN
-129 DRSGLYDSREIPTYP
+129 RGRLYDSKQIPTYP
-144 LYTATNDGINLTTS
+144 LYTATNDGINLTS
-158 GKVLSANDVYELSV
+158 GKVLSASDVYGVSAV
-172 CDAYGLTGNVGIDA
+172 YGITGNVGIDA

-199 TNVTFY
+199 TISYQVT
-205 ANDKAISISD
+205 DRISD
-215 IDYRL
+215 IDDRL
-220 TSLENQNQTKGKEN
+220 TSLENQNKTKGKEN

-249 RAGRDYAI
+249 KAGRDYAI

-303 KNDTAYYI
+303 KNDTAYYV
-311 TKVKANSVE
+311 TKVNTNGIE

-325 TGTVENLLAGGPFGM
+325 TGTVEKLLAGGPFGM

-348 PMDNMVN
+348 PMGNMVN

-383 FMGNGGLNFQL
+383 FMGNSGFNFQL
-394 PGFTTPQTPAQVAK
+394 PNFTAPAQPKQETEVAST
-408 APVQEV
+408 EV
-414 KAPVQEVKGSVTAS
+414 DE
-428 EVVEHLD
+428 